1 MNIMSSEIIKKTG
14 LLAVLFLLFVIP
26 FTNASIAENSTPV
39 PSDNHIEQ
47 SNVIQAFNGNISST
61 FIIRGDTISF
71 YGTVLNYGDLNATI
85 LSFNAEFIHLEGNNR
100 FNRHYSVNIDADH
113 RILGPGESFTGTL
126 KDEITNPESTYNVTI
141 YFVVEDVYDAE
152 TEFGAPAWNFTAA
165 ENIRVTIIDITRTS
179 GVILG
184 VGITFVVIVVIVV
197 IVILYGW
204 LKERFAR
211 RKH

>member
-1 MNIMSSEIIKKTG
+1 MNSGIAKKIG
-14 LLAVLFLLFVIP
+14 LLTVLFLFVVVP

-39 PSDNHIEQ
+39 PADNHKEQ

-61 FIIRGDTISF
+61 YIVRGDTISF

-85 LSFNAEFIHLEGNNR
+85 LSFNAIFIHLEGNNR
-100 FNRHYSVNIDADH
+100 FDRHYSVNIDADH
-113 RILGPGESFTGTL
+113 RNLGPGESFTGTL
-126 KDEITNPESTYNVTI
+126 RDEVTNPESTYNVSI

-165 ENIRVTIIDITRTS
+165 ENIIVTVIDITSPS
-179 GVILG
+179 GIIVG
-184 VGITFVVIVVIVV
+184 VGVTFAVIVVIVV
-197 IVILYGW
+197 VIILYGW
-204 LKERFAR
+204 LKERFTK

>member
-1 MNIMSSEIIKKTG
+1 MNSGIAKKTG
-14 LLAVLFLLFVIP
+14 LLTVLFLFLLIP

-39 PSDNHIEQ
+39 PADNHIEQ

-61 FIIRGDTISF
+61 YIVRGETISF

-100 FNRHYSVNIDADH
+100 FNRHYSVSIDADH
-113 RILGPGESFTGTL
+113 RNLGPRESFTGTL
-126 KDEITNPESTYNVTI
+126 RDEITNPESTYNVSV
-141 YFVVEDVYDAE
+141 YFVVEDVYDAD

-165 ENIRVTIIDITRTS
+165 ENIIVTVIDITSPSGIIVGIGVTF
-179 GVILG
+179 GVI
-184 VGITFVVIVVIVV
+184 VAIVVVI
-197 IVILYGW
+197 ILYGW
-204 LKERFAR
+204 LKERFTK